1 MKKRLLALILTLV
14 MVVSILPGSVLA
26 DGTPVPIADPQVGN
40 NVTASSNGITVNK
53 YLSTDGH
60 GNYFLTM
67 EAYASNKVST
77 TTETTPLD
85 IVLVLDV
92 SGSMDDN
99 INRNDEKKLT
109 ALKNAVNSFIDSVT
123 ESAVETEAN
132 HQIGIVTFADNAQ
145 TEAGLTPVQNGGAD
159 TLKTEFSN
167 LHADGATRADR
178 GMEAAKEVLCHS
190 QPNAKK
196 VVIMFTDGEPNSF
209 SGYDADV
216 AHDAVNA
223 AKDMKDA
230 GATVYT
236 IGIFSGANPSDTNG
250 QANKYMNAMSSNYPL
265 AVSTS
270 EWKDGLFGGHLE
282 YSITLNERAQGN
294 YYFASSSAEGLN
306 DVFQNIANSETSS
319 TLKVNPDETAVL
331 SDTLSQYF
339 NFPEGLAESSGEIT
353 VKQVPASGKVGDHF
367 TWNDGGAT
375 DITSSVRVNVEG
387 DQLTVTGF
395 DYKENAV
402 TEKTENG
409 GAAVYTGSKLVV
421 TFPIEVDM
429 NACLADPIDSQ
440 YYPTNSTA
448 SGSRAGLSYKGEN
461 SGSNDT
467 STKLSRSPEVLL
479 EDLDAN
485 GTDVTVEV
493 FVDGNKVSN
502 PLDYVTIERHGADS
516 TYYYFKQ
523 VDLVDGKLTYDF
535 NYNPDNGH
543 DCVDLKLGIVNNAYV
558 LQGVHSHQ
566 SYGNSGTENVKQEGP
581 SYKIDNVTA
590 NNEGKV
596 DCTIYLRSKYSVE
609 YYQGNEKLSGSAYT
623 DSNVYIEKADVDS
636 TTAQDSY
643 PTSGTPAWMD
653 WRNTN
658 CNTSIDLP
666 ALPDAETGYTS
677 DGWFLGSAE
686 GTKYEPDTSSDP
698 VAMAQA
704 AACAEQNV
712 IKFYSTATQNE
723 YTVTYAPG
731 GHGTLDGANDEG
743 NVVHTG
749 LTYGATTPPA
759 PEVTPDGTYYF
770 TGWDPEVATTVTE
783 NVTYTAQYAARTEI
797 TVKANSATHTYDGT
811 EKTVS
816 GFETLTFEMPN
827 GVKYTVEGLS
837 ASASGTDAGTYP
849 VEVTGKAVVKDAQG
863 HDVTSQFIVK
873 TQNGE
878 LEITKRNVTLTSA
891 TAQKEYDG
899 KALTNDTVT
908 VGGDGFA
915 TGEGATYTVT
925 GSQTVKGSSA
935 NTFTYELNSNTKADN
950 YTITK
955 IEGTLTVIDRESKY
969 EITVLSKSG
978 TAKYSGSAQT
988 VTGFET
994 LTFEVEGQTYTVTGL
1009 TASGSGTNVGSYPN
1023 VISGTAVVLDAN
1035 RNDVTGQFTVKK
1047 QQGTLEIIKRN
1058 VTLTSASDS
1067 KEYDGKAL
1075 TNSNVTV
1082 SGEGFVTGEGATYNV
1097 TGSQTLVG
1105 TSQNAFT
1112 YELNEGTL
1120 ADNYNITK
1128 AEGQL
1133 NVTDRDAKFAITLEA
1148 NSASIMY
1155 DGEPHEVSGFKT
1167 TTFTFDGVIFKVE
1180 NITAEANGTD
1190 ANEYTTRTDGTAVV
1204 KDAAGNDVTS
1214 QFAVTVTP
1222 GKLTITKRNVTL
1234 TSATDTKMYDGTALT
1249 NDEVTVSGDGFV
1261 EGEGAT
1267 YNVTGSQTLVG
1278 ESRNAFTYV
1287 LNAGTKADNYN
1298 ITTNF
1303 GTLTITSRPD
1313 GQKYEITVKANS
1325 GTYIYDGTEKTVSGF
1340 ETLTFEMPN
1349 GVKYTVEGLSASA
1362 SGTDAGTY
1370 PVEVTGKAVVK
1381 DAQGHDVTSQF
1392 IVKTQNGELEITK
1405 RNVTLTSATAQK
1417 EYDGKALTNDTVT
1430 VGGDGFATGE
1440 GATYTVTGSQTVK
1453 GSSANTFTYEL
1464 NSNTK
1469 ADNYTITKIE
1479 GTLTVIDR
1487 ESKYEITVVS
1497 KSGTAKYSG
1506 SAQTVTGFETLTFEV
1521 EGQTYT
1527 VTGLTASG
1535 SGTNVGSYPNVI
1547 SGTAVVL
1554 DANRNDV
1561 TGQFT
1566 VKKQQGT
1573 LEIIKRN
1580 VTLTSASDSKEY
1592 DGKALTNSNV
1602 TVSGEGFVTGEG
1614 ATYNV
1619 TGSQTLV
1626 GTSQNAFTYEL
1637 NEGTL
1642 ADNYN
1647 ITKAEGQL
1655 NVTDR
1660 DAKFAI
1666 TLEANSASIMYDG
1679 EPHEVS
1685 GFKTTT
1691 FTFDGVIFKVE
1702 NITAEA
1708 NGTDA
1713 NEYTTR
1719 TDGTAVVK
1727 DAAGNDV
1734 TSQFAV
1740 TVTPGKLTIT
1750 KRNVTLTSAT
1760 DTKMY
1765 DGTALTNDEVTV
1777 SGDGFVEGEGATYN
1791 VTGSQT
1797 LVGESRNAFTYV
1809 LNAGTKADN
1818 YNITTNFGTLTITD
1832 RPDSEKYE
1840 ITVKA
1845 NSGTF
1850 TYDGTEKTVSGFETL
1865 TFTVNGQT
1873 YTVSGL
1879 NASAS
1884 ATSLGTYEV
1893 AVTGT
1898 AVVKDAG
1905 QNDVTRQFT
1914 VKTEKGTLKIQGQLI
1929 YDGNAQQG
1937 GTVTNVPTDT
1947 NQYEAN
1953 NEVKLSSQI
1962 PSHSNVMDKAV
1973 CLIGWSLTKSD
1984 KIYSAGEQY
1993 PNVIET
1999 VKFDKTSITVYAV
2012 WGYDTNGDEIP
2023 DATQVMVEPVDITV
2037 YVGGNGGYEGVVNGS
2052 GTITGSN
2059 SLPEPGFYFTLPYDM
2074 NKAISEAA
2082 GKDPTDAV
2090 DLTNY
2095 LKLTGTGTEGT
2106 GRHWTIQLY
2115 DPDGNSTAYGKYV
2128 YSFVVPT
2135 GQDPVRME
2143 FTDEAGN
2150 TKISDEFNIVDAL
2163 YQEYVMAIYK
2173 GNVEG
2178 TSVKAEATINGV
2190 KMEAPVGQ
2198 TTGTLTI
2205 RGVTGEEVTTS
2216 VGASVTAEPE
2226 NITAVY
2232 GSNKPTYYINGSQI
2246 EVTNQDAVK
2255 LLVDEIVNA
2264 DGIHETL
2271 LDMADVELTEDM
2283 DYEFKYLDLV
2293 DTSNGNVW
2301 VTMGEHDSL
2310 TVYWPY
2316 PDGTNAN
2323 DDFTIVHYK
2332 GLDRDFD
2339 VSDLEEQDYTLEV
2352 FSTENGKLEC
2362 TSYGIKFNVS
2372 SFSPFVLI
2380 WNDDDNN
2387 WPPIIIPEVPE
2398 DNTPNWL
2405 NLDDHYAYIVGYND
2419 GMVKPGNNITRAE
2432 VATIFF
2438 RLLTDEAR
2446 EYFWS
2451 TDSGFSDVKS
2461 GDWYNNAVSTM
2472 VNAGIITGYSDGT
2485 FKPNANITRAEF
2497 ATIAARFLS
2506 NPYSLKDRFYDTEG
2520 HWAEVY
2526 INRAAEIGWIGGY
2539 PDGSFKPDRYI
2550 TRAEAVTL
2558 VNNVLGREPHEDYLL
2573 EDMIRWPD
2581 NPKTAWFYED
2591 VQEATNSHDYRW
2603 SSSKS
2608 YEIWTE
2614 LLKNRDWSKLEK
2626 EWANAY
2632 SAPGGSVIG

>member
-178 GMEAAKEVLCHS
+178 GMEAAKEVLYHS
-190 QPNAKK
+190 QRNAKK

-270 EWKDGLFGGHLE
+270 EWKDGLLGGYLE

-797 TVKANSATHTYDGT
+797 TVKANSATHT
-811 EKTVS
+811 
-816 GFETLTFEMPN
+816 
-827 GVKYTVEGLS
+827 
-837 ASASGTDAGTYP
+837 
-849 VEVTGKAVVKDAQG
+849 
-863 HDVTSQFIVK
+863 
-873 TQNGE
+873 
-878 LEITKRNVTLTSA
+878 
-891 TAQKEYDG
+891 
-899 KALTNDTVT
+899 
-908 VGGDGFA
+908 
-915 TGEGATYTVT
+915 
-925 GSQTVKGSSA
+925 
-935 NTFTYELNSNTKADN
+935 
-950 YTITK
+950 
-955 IEGTLTVIDRESKY
+955 
-969 EITVLSKSG
+969 
-978 TAKYSGSAQT
+978 
-988 VTGFET
+988 
-994 LTFEVEGQTYTVTGL
+994 
-1009 TASGSGTNVGSYPN
+1009 
-1023 VISGTAVVLDAN
+1023 
-1035 RNDVTGQFTVKK
+1035 
-1047 QQGTLEIIKRN
+1047 
-1058 VTLTSASDS
+1058 
-1067 KEYDGKAL
+1067 
-1075 TNSNVTV
+1075 
-1082 SGEGFVTGEGATYNV
+1082 
-1097 TGSQTLVG
+1097 
-1105 TSQNAFT
+1105 
-1112 YELNEGTL
+1112 
-1120 ADNYNITK
+1120 
-1128 AEGQL
+1128 
-1133 NVTDRDAKFAITLEA
+1133 
-1148 NSASIMY
+1148 
-1155 DGEPHEVSGFKT
+1155 
-1167 TTFTFDGVIFKVE
+1167 
-1180 NITAEANGTD
+1180 
-1190 ANEYTTRTDGTAVV
+1190 
-1204 KDAAGNDVTS
+1204 
-1214 QFAVTVTP
+1214 
-1222 GKLTITKRNVTL
+1222 
-1234 TSATDTKMYDGTALT
+1234 
-1249 NDEVTVSGDGFV
+1249 
-1261 EGEGAT
+1261 
-1267 YNVTGSQTLVG
+1267 
-1278 ESRNAFTYV
+1278 
-1287 LNAGTKADNYN
+1287 
-1298 ITTNF
+1298 
-1303 GTLTITSRPD
+1303 
-1313 GQKYEITVKANS
+1313 
-1325 GTYIYDGTEKTVSGF
+1325 YDGTEKTVSGF